1 MREETDRIARHAAR
15 LLHENRVRT
24 ISSAIH
30 AARDAESIENVPLP
44 GRGQVRRHLA
54 AMRMQSLGSEGY
66 MQLQKDMLIA
76 IDECLARLSWEA
88 GDIEWRI
95 TGRAAEARFDGSD
108 AVHIRFLASI
118 DDPTMCDLLE
128 QQGFEVTRVGSRM
141 SRHGRLNEINAES
154 GVLDI
159 VLLRCPDRSRLLDPL
174 NLVTGRPIPMLDGP
188 LLATRIE
195 TRKDS
200 G

>member
-1 MREETDRIARHAAR
+1 
-15 LLHENRVRT
+15 
-24 ISSAIH
+24 
-30 AARDAESIENVPLP
+30 
-44 GRGQVRRHLA
+44 
-54 AMRMQSLGSEGY
+54 
-66 MQLQKDMLIA
+66 MQLQRDMLIA

>member
-1 MREETDRIARHAAR
+1 MGDVGVGERDNCQMQHVAR
-15 LLHENRVRT
+15 
-24 ISSAIH
+24 
-30 AARDAESIENVPLP
+30 
-44 GRGQVRRHLA
+44 
-54 AMRMQSLGSEGY
+54 
-66 MQLQKDMLIA
+66 
-76 IDECLARLSWEA
+76 
-88 GDIEWRI
+88 
-95 TGRAAEARFDGSD
+95 RA
-108 AVHIRFLASI
+108 
-118 DDPTMCDLLE
+118 
-128 QQGFEVTRVGSRM
+128 RVGSRM